1 MDADTG
7 RDGGGRFMKGNKLAC
22 GRPRGTPNQTSV
34 DMQRIRAEVAASWD
48 RVDGQSKLVQLAEDD
63 FVEYLRIVVKLLPR
77 ETRVATATAP
87 FVERL
92 PEPHGGQA
100 RRFVDA
106 LEARERWANHSRDG
120 FGYAPGTCAAGTPRS

>member
-7 RDGGGRFMKGNKLAC
+7 RDGGGRLTKGNKLAC

-63 FVEYLRIVVKLLPR
+63 FVAYLRIVVKLLPKASQL
-77 ETRVATATAP
+77 ESSVP
-87 FVERL
+87 FIRRR
-92 PEPHGGQA
+92 PELRNEQSTE
-100 RRFVDA
+100 FIDV
-106 LEARERWANHSRDG
+106 LEARANGDDITPAMVLDLLRGKGRSR
-120 FGYAPGTCAAGTPRS
+120 S